1 MRTIHCNLHVVYKI
15 KAYGDI
21 GLHSGKFIIF
31 A

>member
-1 MRTIHCNLHVVYKI
+1 MRTIYCSLHEVYKT

-21 GLHSGKFIIF
+21 GLHSEKFIIF